1 MPKPVRT
8 ALLGGTF
15 NPLHNGHL
23 AIAKSVLEQN
33 LADEVWLLVTPCN
46 PWKVNQE
53 MIDDRVRYQM
63 AAQAVKNI
71 KGIKASD
78 YEFSLPQPSY
88 TANTLRH
95 LSADYPDRQFILT
108 IGADNWVKFNEW
120 KDNQFIRANYPI
132 IVYPR
137 KDCNINESTDGA
149 ALLNCPLID
158 ISSTD
163 IRNLVNKGES
173 IKDLVPESVA
183 RFISGKG
190 LYTR

>member
-23 AIAKSVLEQN
+23 AIAKSVLEQD

-108 IGADNWVKFNEW
+108 IGADTPFSISHSGLPSSGFSSGVSSGITWSSVSAGSGSCPVSSSFVSSESSG
-120 KDNQFIRANYPI
+120 
-132 IVYPR
+132 IV
-137 KDCNINESTDGA
+137 S
-149 ALLNCPLID
+149 PLTV
-158 ISSTD
+158 SS
-163 IRNLVNKGES
+163 S
-173 IKDLVPESVA
+173 
-183 RFISGKG
+183 
-190 LYTR
+190 